1 MEDAQ
6 TQFRKA
12 SELMDMKYKSL
23 NQRFFELQDL
33 YENRPSRPEDLEMIR
48 SMQEDNMTKDGLL
61 KKAAEDMKWFKLEL
75 VNRDKAYTEIFGNNP
90 NVGNID
96 PRLMQA
102 QNVSLFWFIWVAR
115 KTKSPSE
122 IRKYGTR
129 SRRQECTAQLREKEL
144 QDERMNNINLMDT
157 YSNH

>member
-1 MEDAQ
+1 
-6 TQFRKA
+6 
-12 SELMDMKYKSL
+12 
-23 NQRFFELQDL
+23 
-33 YENRPSRPEDLEMIR
+33 
-48 SMQEDNMTKDGLL
+48 MTKDGLL

-157 YSNH
+157 PSNFLIPPAKSSSNISNLYSPKRTKSENKSRKLSYN